1 MHSRRAIV
9 ARARPS
15 DSRWQGEALDVGAAR
30 PEHRH
35 PVFGAPGQVLA
46 QVERVSVAGEAAVAG
61 QEPCQRQLLGGAE
74 QLVSRDERR
83 ACRDGNVHGGP
94 PSVDAEAPVAGIGQ
108 AAPALIRGRRPY
120 VWPARSL
127 QSEACLC
134 QGGVFVGATKRPV
147 GGGRSVVV
155 GSGSGLSEEPASGC
169 KAGHAGLRVV
179 PVALPD
185 PLRLNDERR

>member
-1 MHSRRAIV
+1 VHSRRAIV

-15 DSRWQGEALDVGAAR
+15 DSRWRGEALDVGAAR

-127 QSEACLC
+127 QSIGRASDRERVRPICLA
-134 QGGVFVGATKRPV
+134 GASSSRRWGT
-147 GGGRSVVV
+147 
-155 GSGSGLSEEPASGC
+155 GL
-169 KAGHAGLRVV
+169 KA
-179 PVALPD
+179 
-185 PLRLNDERR
+185 RRYRRDRWVCRDG